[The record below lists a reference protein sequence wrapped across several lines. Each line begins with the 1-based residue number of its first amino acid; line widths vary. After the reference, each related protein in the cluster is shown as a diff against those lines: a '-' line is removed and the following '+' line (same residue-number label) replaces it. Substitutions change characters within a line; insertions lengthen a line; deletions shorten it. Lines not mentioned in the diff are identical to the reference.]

1 MTVNFFPNLVSLIGP
16 HIRLP
21 CRSRYML
28 QQVNSNLSKFF
39 RPLPGSFFFLFSIQ
53 LRENKNCQWLDSNHG
68 YLVSESTSMT
78 SFTAVRQWSVVIIRF
93 TTFFLSRLVAWDPI
107 KIFSHLPQKI
117 RFFATRPLGTTTT
130 MIIIIDWYL
139 HSIIPIFVSSLQM
152 FQVFIIWCRRRRRRR
167 CRCRRHRRRPRR
179 RRISVNYFLPLFVSF
194 CVHRW
199 RRDKSEFSEP
209 ICKEFVLA

>member
-53 LRENKNCQWLDSNHG
+53 LRENKNWQWLDSNHG

-117 RFFATRPLGTTTT
+117 RFFATRPLGTTT

-152 FQVFIIWCRRRRRRR
+152 FQVFIIWCRR
-167 CRCRRHRRRPRR
+167 RR

>member
-28 QQVNSNLSKFF
+28 QQVHSNLSKFF

-53 LRENKNCQWLDSNHG
+53 LRENKNGQWLDSNHG

-78 SFTAVRQWSVVIIRF
+78 SFKAVRHWSVVIIRF
-93 TTFFLSRLVAWDPI
+93 TTFFLSGLVAWDPI

-117 RFFATRPLGTTTT
+117 RFFATRPLGTTT
-130 MIIIIDWYL
+130 MIIIIAWYL

-152 FQVFIIWCRRRRRRR
+152 FQVFIIWCRRRRRR
-167 CRCRRHRRRPRR
+167 RR